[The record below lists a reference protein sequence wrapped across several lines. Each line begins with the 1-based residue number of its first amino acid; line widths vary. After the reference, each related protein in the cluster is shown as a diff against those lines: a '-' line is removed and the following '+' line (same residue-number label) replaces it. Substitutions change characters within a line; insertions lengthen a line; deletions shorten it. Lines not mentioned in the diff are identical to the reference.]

1 MCAVIACLVL
11 QLALGAGQPVRDAA
25 PPPVPLTHTNT
36 PAQPASSAPVQ
47 VPQEPVG
54 FGWG

>member
-1 MCAVIACLVL
+1 MSAIVSRLVL
-11 QLALGAGQPVRDAA
+11 QLALGAMLGAGQLVLGMAA
-25 PPPVPLTHTNT
+25 AGAGA
-36 PAQPASSAPVQ
+36 PAQPVTSSATGS